1 MTTSADRPAVRLLH
15 ASGAL
20 AELVRAFE
28 HGCEEEGV
36 PVVTAVS
43 PPADADSLART
54 AAQESTLF
62 VGAGIDADGRIALH
76 EQRLGDRDPLLFRNT
91 TTAEVAR
98 GFGVAAG
105 RLARGRPFP
114 DVVAKDDV

>member
-1 MTTSADRPAVRLLH
+1 MTSAERPAIRLLY
-15 ASGAL
+15 ASGAP

-36 PVVTAVS
+36 PVVTTS
-43 PPADADSLART
+43 TTSGDAATLART

-62 VGAGIDADGRIALH
+62 IGAGIDDPGRIALQ
-76 EQRLGDRDPLLFRNT
+76 EQRLGSGNPLLGRDAT
-91 TTAEVAR
+91 TPEGAR

-105 RLARGRPFP
+105 RLARGRPIP
-114 DVVAKDDV
+114 DVVAGDNV